1 MRYVFAKAYMY
12 LCNVYVSMQ
21 YLKINTCKGL
31 NIFICFYA
39 RLLVWHT
46 MLTKQNNIKLYMQQN
61 KALIYM
67 QRLIKAMQRLYYVY
81 VLLYAL
87 IDLYVYGFT

>member
-1 MRYVFAKAYMY
+1 MY
-12 LCNVYVSMQ
+12 ALCV
-21 YLKINTCKGL
+21 CKGL
-31 NIFICFYA
+31 NM
-39 RLLVWHT
+39 LLRSALSMQT
-46 MLTKQNNIKLYMQQN
+46 MLTKQSNIKLYMQQS

>member
-1 MRYVFAKAYMY
+1 MYV
-12 LCNVYVSMQ
+12 LCV
-21 YLKINTCKGL
+21 CKGL
-31 NIFICFYA
+31 HI
-39 RLLVWHT
+39 LLYSALSMQT
-46 MLTKQNNIKLYMQQN
+46 MLTKQNNIKQLVTHTKQS

>member
-1 MRYVFAKAYMY
+1 MY
-12 LCNVYVSMQ
+12 ALCV
-21 YLKINTCKGL
+21 CKGL
-31 NIFICFYA
+31 NM
-39 RLLVWHT
+39 LLCSALSMQT
-46 MLTKQNNIKLYMQQN
+46 MLTKQSNIKLYMQQS

>member
-1 MRYVFAKAYMY
+1 
-12 LCNVYVSMQ
+12 MQ
-21 YLKINTCKGL
+21 
-31 NIFICFYA
+31 
-39 RLLVWHT
+39 T
-46 MLTKQNNIKLYMQQN
+46 MLNNQSNIKL
-61 KALIYM
+61 YM